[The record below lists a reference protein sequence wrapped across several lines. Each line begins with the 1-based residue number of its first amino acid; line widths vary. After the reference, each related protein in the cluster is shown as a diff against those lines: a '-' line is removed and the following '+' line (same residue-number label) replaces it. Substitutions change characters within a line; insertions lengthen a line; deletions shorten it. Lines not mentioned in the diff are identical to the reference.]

1 MVHGGEGRA
10 IPCADQHARWLSAC
24 ADKIPTFLAIEHG
37 RALQKPP
44 TCGLRTVQQLC
55 GTLRRVCGA
64 RHASYGR
71 GAARIWSW
79 RSCTTI
85 LIHIGPEFL
94 AALLPVCGAHPSCS
108 TCQSATS
115 RKTCT
120 DVTMACARPDRDPE
134 MLALYHIPP
143 LGPARGPFQRS
154 RGAGGVP
161 RGVDLIPPPIRSTP
175 PGTPERT
182 CAARARPRCLAHLS
196 GRTRTRAF
204 RAAQPSCRRSSA
216 SWTDVFMAARQHW
229 RSRSLTA
236 LRFAW
241 YWKDHP
247 LSSRLET
254 PHEPPKR
261 CGLTPSNL
269 RE

>member
-24 ADKIPTFLAIEHG
+24 ADKIPTFLAIEHE

-44 TCGLRTVQQLC
+44 TCGLRTVQQPC

-94 AALLPVCGAHPSCS
+94 AALLLVCGAHPSCS

-143 LGPARGPFQRS
+143 VGPARGPFQRS
-154 RGAGGVP
+154 RGAGEVP
-161 RGVDLIPPPIRSTP
+161 RGVVLRSSSAGPPPWAPRSAHVQP
-175 PGTPERT
+175 APGLAVWLTCPAEPAQER
-182 CAARARPRCLAHLS
+182 S
-196 GRTRTRAF
+196 GRRSPRAS
-204 RAAQPSCRRSSA
+204 AA
-216 SWTDVFMAARQHW
+216 
-229 RSRSLTA
+229 A
-236 LRFAW
+236 LRGRTFSWRRA
-241 YWKDHP
+241 
-247 LSSRLET
+247 SIGGR
-254 PHEPPKR
+254 
-261 CGLTPSNL
+261 GV
-269 RE
+269 

>member
-24 ADKIPTFLAIEHG
+24 AEKIPTFLAIEHE

-44 TCGLRTVQQLC
+44 TCGLRTVQQPC

-143 LGPARGPFQRS
+143 LGPARGPFQRY
-154 RGAGGVP
+154 RGAAGVP
-161 RGVDLIPPPIRSTP
+161 RGVLPSSGELGNTP
-175 PGTPERT
+175 LAPQQRPMQPAPGTAAWLT
-182 CAARARPRCLAHLS
+182 CPAQPDWSRAAGLPPRA
-196 GRTRTRAF
+196 RTRALRGRTF
-204 RAAQPSCRRSSA
+204 SWRRASIGGRG
-216 SWTDVFMAARQHW
+216 V
-229 RSRSLTA
+229 
-236 LRFAW
+236 
-241 YWKDHP
+241 
-247 LSSRLET
+247 
-254 PHEPPKR
+254 
-261 CGLTPSNL
+261 
-269 RE
+269 

>member
-24 ADKIPTFLAIEHG
+24 ADKIPTFLAIEHE

-108 TCQSATS
+108 TCQAP
-115 RKTCT
+115 
-120 DVTMACARPDRDPE
+120 RPVKRAQ
-134 MLALYHIPP
+134 MLPWH
-143 LGPARGPFQRS
+143 ARGPSETRKCSPYTTFHPWD
-154 RGAGGVP
+154 P
-161 RGVDLIPPPIRSTP
+161 REAP
-175 PGTPERT
+175 
-182 CAARARPRCLAHLS
+182 
-196 GRTRTRAF
+196 
-204 RAAQPSCRRSSA
+204 SSA
-216 SWTDVFMAARQHW
+216 PG
-229 RSRSLTA
+229 A
-236 LRFAW
+236 LAW
-241 YWKDHP
+241 CP
-247 LSSRLET
+247 GG
-254 PHEPPKR
+254 
-261 CGLTPSNL
+261 CI
-269 RE
+269 

>member
-24 ADKIPTFLAIEHG
+24 ADKIPTFLAIEHE
-37 RALQKPP
+37 RALQKPQ

-154 RGAGGVP
+154 RGAAGVP
-161 RGVDLIPPPIRSTP
+161 RGVLPS
-175 PGTPERT
+175 
-182 CAARARPRCLAHLS
+182 S
-196 GRTRTRAF
+196 GELGYG
-204 RAAQPSCRRSSA
+204 S
-216 SWTDVFMAARQHW
+216 
-229 RSRSLTA
+229 
-236 LRFAW
+236 
-241 YWKDHP
+241 Y
-247 LSSRLET
+247 
-254 PHEPPKR
+254 
-261 CGLTPSNL
+261 
-269 RE
+269 

>member
-10 IPCADQHARWLSAC
+10 IPCADQHNRWLSAC
-24 ADKIPTFLAIEHG
+24 ADKIPTFLAIEHE

-44 TCGLRTVQQLC
+44 TCGLRTVQQPC

-154 RGAGGVP
+154 LGTQERPMQPA
-161 RGVDLIPPPIRSTP
+161 
-175 PGTPERT
+175 PGTAAWLT
-182 CAARARPRCLAHLS
+182 CPAQPDWSRAAGLPPRA
-196 GRTRTRAF
+196 RTRALRGRTF
-204 RAAQPSCRRSSA
+204 SWRRASIGGRG
-216 SWTDVFMAARQHW
+216 V
-229 RSRSLTA
+229 
-236 LRFAW
+236 
-241 YWKDHP
+241 
-247 LSSRLET
+247 
-254 PHEPPKR
+254 
-261 CGLTPSNL
+261 
-269 RE
+269 

>member
-24 ADKIPTFLAIEHG
+24 ADKIPTFLAIEHE

-44 TCGLRTVQQLC
+44 TCGLRTVQQPC

-120 DVTMACARPDRDPE
+120 DVTMACAQPVRDPE
-134 MLALYHIPP
+134 MLALDHIPP

-161 RGVDLIPPPIRSTP
+161 RGVVLSSPLLRTTP
-175 PGTPERT
+175 LRTPDRT
-182 CAARARPRCLAHLS
+182 CAARARPRSFDHLLSPARLVARSRPATSLAS
-196 GRTRTRAF
+196 E
-204 RAAQPSCRRSSA
+204 SA
-216 SWTDVFMAARQHW
+216 SWTDGFMPRAAPIAFA
-229 RSRSLTA
+229 S

-241 YWKDHP
+241 Y
-247 LSSRLET
+247 
-254 PHEPPKR
+254 
-261 CGLTPSNL
+261 
-269 RE
+269 